1 MELPQLKLGLQHQ
14 SMLSF
19 KEEEILQE
27 IRDASYE
34 ALTRG
39 KDKNGIPF
47 LRHIFE
53 LHYKIFGETC
63 SNCPGK
69 ITGYIQKL
77 KNFNTKIK
85 MEIIKS
91 EFQLNVGVI
100 IPVAGTSDA
109 YSNHNLTDELA
120 IQLLA
125 QNPNRKLLFSKLPEN
140 VYELIEEYIASIEVA
155 GDDDLVTVGTDKLTI
170 EEAIS
175 LLELINVKT
184 KASTVAG
191 VEKKI
196 TELTEDQ
203 AKEFQTLVTDF
214 IAKK

>member
-34 ALTRG
+34 TLTRG

-47 LRHIFE
+47 LKHIFE

-63 SNCPGK
+63 SSCPGK

-140 VYELIEEYIASIEVA
+140 VDELIEEYIASIEVA

-196 TELTEDQ
+196 AELTEDQ

>member
-1 MELPQLKLGLQHQ
+1 
-14 SMLSF
+14 MLSF
-19 KEEEILQE
+19 NEEEILKE

-34 ALTRG
+34 TLTRG

-47 LRHIFE
+47 LRYIFE

-63 SNCPGK
+63 SSCPGK

-85 MEIIKS
+85 MENTKS

-120 IQLLA
+120 VQLLA
-125 QNPNRKLLFSKLPEN
+125 QNPNRKVLFSKIPEN
-140 VYELIEEYIASIEVA
+140 VDQLIEEYIASIEVEGEDEVLTI
-155 GDDDLVTVGTDKLTI
+155 GDKRFTI
-170 EEAIS
+170 EETIS
-175 LLELINVKT
+175 LLEKINVKSNAT
-184 KASTVAG
+184 TVAG
-191 VEKKI
+191 VLKKI
-196 TELTEDQ
+196 AKLTEEQKTELDQ
-203 AKEFQTLVTDF
+203 LANDF
-214 IAKK
+214 LAIN